1 MTGIAGSELLLLLL
15 IGLVILGPQRLPK
28 IASQV
33 GSWVGQARRM
43 TRAMKRQLEDELR
56 SEDFKDLKDLTK
68 NPFEQHV
75 PNDDDTYSPI
85 HSDTP
90 ATPATPPSPSSSVTQ
105 SNATLS
111 EVATPDDDDEE
122 DERDTMPPPSG
133 RVRDAGEQSEEDR

>member
-1 MTGIAGSELLLLLL
+1 MTGIAGSELLLLML

-56 SEDFKDLKDLTK
+56 TEDFKDLKALTK
-68 NPFEQHV
+68 NPFEPHV

-85 HSDTP
+85 HGEDAAP
-90 ATPATPPSPSSSVTQ
+90 AATPPSPLT
-105 SNATLS
+105 SNATAS
-111 EVATPDDDDEE
+111 EVAAPEEDDDEE
-122 DERDTMPPPSG
+122 EHDTMPPPTA
-133 RVRDAGEQSEEDR
+133 RVRGAGDPPDETS

>member
-56 SEDFKDLKDLTK
+56 TEEFKELKDLTK
-68 NPFEQHV
+68 NPFEPHI
-75 PNDDDTYSPI
+75 PNDDDTYSPL
-85 HSDTP
+85 HLKTP
-90 ATPATPPSPSSSVTQ
+90 ATPATPPSPVQ
-105 SNATLS
+105 SNATAS

-122 DERDTMPPPSG
+122 DELDTMPPPTA
-133 RVRDAGEQSEEDR
+133 RVRGAGDPPDETA

>member
-56 SEDFKDLKDLTK
+56 TEEFNLK
-68 NPFEQHV
+68 NPFEPHV
-75 PNDDDTYSPI
+75 PNDDDTYSPL
-85 HSDTP
+85 HSKTP
-90 ATPATPPSPSSSVTQ
+90 PTPATPPSPVQ
-105 SNATLS
+105 SNATAS
-111 EVATPDDDDEE
+111 DVATPDDDDDEE
-122 DERDTMPPPSG
+122 DELDTMPPPTA
-133 RVRDAGEQSEEDR
+133 RVRDAGDPPDETA

>member
-1 MTGIAGSELLLLLL
+1 MTGIAGSEVILLLL

-43 TRAMKRQLEDELR
+43 TRAMKRQLEEEVL

-68 NPFEQHV
+68 NPFEPHV

-85 HSDTP
+85 HAQTP
-90 ATPATPPSPSSSVTQ
+90 ATPATPPSPVQT
-105 SNATLS
+105 NAKAS
-111 EVATPDDDDEE
+111 EVATPDDEGDDEE
-122 DERDTMPPPSG
+122 LDTMPPPTA
-133 RVRDAGEQSEEDR
+133 RVRDAGEAPDETS